1 MPTSAS
7 IILATV
13 FLWGV
18 ISTRAERVLLSAPI
32 VFVAVGFLLVEA
44 LDLLD
49 VEAEHEAVKK
59 LVAEITLVW
68 LLFADAAKVDLIK
81 VRRDLGWYV
90 RLLGVGLPLTVA
102 LGTFTAV
109 VALDIGFWA
118 ALLVGAALAPTD
130 AALGAAVMNN
140 PRVPAKVRRILNV
153 ESGLNDGIAT
163 PIVLLA
169 IAGLAAE
176 LGLEGVH
183 GPGRAAVS
191 LAIGV
196 VAGALLGCLGGW
208 ITCADLHKGWLS
220 DELAGPAVLALALLA
235 YTGALV
241 VDGNG
246 FVAAFVGGLAFGAV
260 AGPREERE
268 VAYVEE
274 TGGLAS
280 ELAWLIFGALALPTL
295 VDAMSWRVLM
305 YAVLSLTVVRML
317 PVAVSL
323 LGTRAPI
330 AEVAFV
336 GWFGPR
342 GLASVIFA
350 LLALEDLP
358 GAADG
363 LGRGHRHHGAVEHR
377 CPWPH
382 RAAARAQIGERGGG
396 FVPRLTP
403 ADRLASTHPVRG

>member
-1 MPTSAS
+1 MDATSAS

-44 LDLLD
+44 MDLLH
-49 VEAEHEAVKK
+49 VEAEHEAVK

-81 VRRDLGWYV
+81 VRRDMGWYV

-102 LGTFTAV
+102 LGTLTAV
-109 VALDIGFWA
+109 VVLDISFWA

-169 IAGLAAE
+169 IAGLAVE
-176 LGLEGVH
+176 LGVEGVH

-191 LAIGV
+191 LAMGV
-196 VAGALLGCLGGW
+196 VAGALLGGLGGW
-208 ITCADLHKGWLS
+208 MMRAARHKGWLS
-220 DELAGPAVLALALLA
+220 DELAGPAILALALLA

-246 FVAAFVGGLAFGAV
+246 FVAAFVGGLTFGAV

-295 VDAMSWRVLM
+295 VDAMSWRVLL

-358 GAADG
+358 GAADELVATIGITVLLSIVAHG
-363 LGRGHRHHGAVEHR
+363 LT
-377 CPWPH
+377 
-382 RAAARAQIGERGGG
+382 ARPLARRFGERE
-396 FVPRLTP
+396 VAATP
-403 ADRLASTHPVRG
+403 VSPQETV

>member
-1 MPTSAS
+1 MDATSAS

-44 LDLLD
+44 LDLLH
-49 VEAEHEAVKK
+49 VEAEHEAVK

-109 VALDIGFWA
+109 VVLDMSFWA

-176 LGLEGVH
+176 LGVEGVH

-196 VAGALLGCLGGW
+196 VAGALLGGLGGW
-208 ITCADLHKGWLS
+208 MMRAAEHNGWLT
-220 DELAGPAVLALALLA
+220 DDLAGPAVLALALLA

-246 FVAAFVGGLAFGAV
+246 FVAAFVGGLAFGAI
-260 AGPREERE
+260 AGPREDRE

-280 ELAWLIFGALALPTL
+280 ELAWLIFGAVALPTL
-295 VDAMSWRVLM
+295 VDAMSWRVLL

-358 GAADG
+358 GAADELVATIGITVLLSIVAHG
-363 LGRGHRHHGAVEHR
+363 LT
-377 CPWPH
+377 
-382 RAAARAQIGERGGG
+382 ARPLARRFGERE
-396 FVPRLTP
+396 VDPTP
-403 ADRLASTHPVRG
+403 V

>member
-1 MPTSAS
+1 MDATSAS

-44 LDLLD
+44 LDLLH
-49 VEAEHEAVKK
+49 VEAEHEAVK

-109 VALDIGFWA
+109 VVLDISFWA

-169 IAGLAAE
+169 IAGLAVE
-176 LGLEGVH
+176 LGVEGVD

-196 VAGALLGCLGGW
+196 AAGAVLGGLGGW
-208 ITCADLHKGWLS
+208 MMRAARHKGWLS
-220 DELAGPAVLALALLA
+220 DELAGPAILALALLA

-246 FVAAFVGGLAFGAV
+246 FVAAFVGGLAFGAI
-260 AGPREERE
+260 AGPREDRE

-280 ELAWLIFGALALPTL
+280 ELAWLIFGAVALPTL
-295 VDAMSWRVLM
+295 VDAMSWRVLL

-330 AEVAFV
+330 TEVAFV

-358 GAADG
+358 GAADELVATIGITVLLSIVAHG
-363 LGRGHRHHGAVEHR
+363 LT
-377 CPWPH
+377 
-382 RAAARAQIGERGGG
+382 ARPLARRFGERE
-396 FVPRLTP
+396 VAPT
-403 ADRLASTHPVRG
+403 TV